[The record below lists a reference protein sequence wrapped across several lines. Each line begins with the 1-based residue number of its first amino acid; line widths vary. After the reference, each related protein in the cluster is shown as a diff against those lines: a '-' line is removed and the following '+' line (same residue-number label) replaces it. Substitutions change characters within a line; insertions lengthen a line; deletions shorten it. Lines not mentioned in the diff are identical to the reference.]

1 MDYFLLFIEG
11 IMTFLSPC
19 LLPMVPIYLA
29 YFAGDGEAKSVKQT
43 IAKALLFVL
52 GFSTVFILM
61 SLFVSTI
68 GAFVTRNQQ
77 IINIIA
83 GLMIVLI
90 GIDYLTGQ
98 KISNRINFK
107 RFGQGKVANP
117 YVFGLVFAVSW
128 TPCVGAFLASALTY
142 ILTIQSSLQSFLLIS
157 AYCVGLGIPFIFS
170 AVLVEESKQVF
181 DFIKKHYGIIN
192 KISGVF
198 LIIFGL
204 LMMTG
209 IMQRALIWLT

>member
-1 MDYFLLFIEG
+1 
-11 IMTFLSPC
+11 MTFLSPC

-29 YFAGDGEAKSVKQT
+29 YFAGNGEEESFNQT
-43 IAKALLFVL
+43 IFKALMFVL

-61 SLFVSTI
+61 SLFVATI
-68 GAFVTRNQQ
+68 GSFITRNQQ
-77 IINIIA
+77 IINMIGGSI
-83 GLMIVLI
+83 IVLI

-98 KISNRINFK
+98 KFLNRLNFGHS
-107 RFGQGKVANP
+107 GQGKVANP
-117 YVFGLVFAVSW
+117 YVFGLVFAVTW
-128 TPCVGAFLASALTY
+128 TPCVGTFLASALTY
-142 ILTIQSSLQSFLLIS
+142 ILTVQNSLQSFLLIS
-157 AYCVGLGIPFIFS
+157 AYCLGLGIPFILS

-181 DFIKKHYGIIN
+181 AFIKKHYSIIN

-209 IMQRALIWLT
+209 IMQRALTWLV